1 MIHPHTHAF
10 RQCIQAI
17 RRKIEQ
23 DLSKKRHSSRKAK
36 QTQKV
41 TAGTV
46 SALRVSQALTV
57 SESITV
63 TEASQN
69 MAAKRAD
76 CVLVINDEEHL
87 SGIFTAKDLAFR
99 VVAAYVYSKA
109 CCSMDPSFLRWQ
121 TMELILLTLFYLNS

>member
-1 MIHPHTHAF
+1 M
-10 RQCIQAI
+10 
-17 RRKIEQ
+17 
-23 DLSKKRHSSRKAK
+23 
-36 QTQKV
+36 
-41 TAGTV
+41 AGTV

-57 SESITV
+57 SETITV

-99 VVAAYVYSKA
+99 VVAAYVEPMPYDKGQSQCDSRNIQYS
-109 CCSMDPSFLRWQ
+109 PI
-121 TMELILLTLFYLNS
+121 ELDMRILLLRTHCLRFL